1 LDYKEFAKSILPKDL
16 LDYFEITEV
25 KIIPETENQ
34 EDYYVISLEE
44 NNTIPYGYNLG
55 DYESKGF
62 YKARLI
68 QDFPLRGRAV
78 YLEIHRRRWRHKL
91 SKQNIHRDFT
101 LIAEGTKFTK
111 ELSDFLK
118 QGH

>member
-1 LDYKEFAKSILPKDL
+1 MDYKEFAKSILPKNL
-16 LDYFEITEV
+16 LDYFEITSV
-25 KIIPETENQ
+25 KIIPEKGK
-34 EDYYVISLEE
+34 EDEYYIITLEE
-44 NNTIPYGYNLG
+44 NNTVPSGHNI
-55 DYESKGF
+55 DEYESKGF

-101 LIAEGTKFTK
+101 MIAEGTKFTQ

-118 QGH
+118 QAH

>member
-16 LDYFEITEV
+16 LDYFDITGV
-25 KIIPETENQ
+25 KIIPESIKQ
-34 EDYYVISLEE
+34 EDYYIITLEE
-44 NNTIPYGYNLG
+44 HNTIPDGYTLA

-91 SKQNIHRDFT
+91 SKQDIHRDFT
-101 LIAEGTKFTK
+101 LIADGTKFTK

-118 QGH
+118 QAH